1 MAITFISIYAAL
13 KELSKEEKEEIERE
27 LEKVFKEIQELD
39 IELTKKKI

>member
-13 KELSKEEKEEIERE
+13 KGLSKEEKEEIERE